1 MPDVS
6 RQTYLTRIDEQ
17 ANQYRYYSMRIDP
30 DLFGR
35 WSLVR
40 QWGRLDTSGG
50 TLRMDSFENEQAAI
64 DQLAKIVKQKLK
76 RGYLD
81 SDGR

>member
-6 RQTYLTRIDEQ
+6 RQTYLIRIDEQ

-50 TLRMDSFENEQAAI
+50 TLRMDSFENEQAAV

-81 SDGR
+81 SDSR